1 LRVTHTPVNIA
12 GVPWENVQALRRS
25 GVDAR
30 LVVVNRGRLHPE
42 ADWSL
47 DRHGALPHRLLTQF
61 GALARLLPA
70 TDIFHFYFGL
80 TLVPKSVQFPILRAT
95 GKRSVYHYLGSDIRG
110 KKPEELAYGKRA
122 DAEIVGSY
130 AALRWVPEARVVPP
144 GLDLSQFVPQ
154 PPSNSRRPRV
164 VHAPSNRDKKGT
176 QYIIE
181 ACANLPVEL
190 EIVEGVP
197 HDIARER
204 YARADIVVD
213 QLNAGWHGV
222 FALEAMALG
231 KPVVAYL
238 DEEAVERSAE
248 AFGLRLPIIPT
259 TKQTVADSLRPLIES
274 PALRREIGEE
284 SRHYVEQVHDIG
296 VIAER
301 LRDIYREISPVARA
315 ADEASAEALPA
326 PRPPRRLTVRSR
338 PTAAGDAA
346 PVRMNLASELWRLMR
361 HTAVYGIGGLV
372 SAILAVILL
381 PLFTHY
387 LPTDAYGKVEIV
399 TAFTSVMSIV
409 LQLGISSAFFRFYFD
424 SKDPVRRGVV
434 VRTSFWFV
442 MTMATLGL
450 VLGLV
455 FAGPLSV
462 WIGLGH
468 DPSLARAGAVG
479 LWAATNYQMITSL
492 FRVEERSL
500 AYAIASVSNVLITI
514 AAMVIFV
521 AVFRWGAIGLVVG
534 NFVGT
539 LCVYGALVAYRRE
552 QLHFEFD
559 RALFRSMQKFGM
571 PLVPAALALWAI
583 NFIDREFV
591 SYYKGDGEVGIYS
604 VAIKIGSVVTFVVLA
619 FRTAWPAFAYSI
631 EDDRAARRAY
641 AYVLTY
647 VLVIASWISLALGA
661 LAPWVVQW
669 LTSSTYHR
677 AEKGVALL
685 AFAFAIF
692 AGYTVLAIGS
702 GRARRTQMNWVVTGI
717 GAFVNVGLNFWLIP
731 RYGMVGASISTCA
744 AYTILFAGMALY
756 AQSVYPVDYQWR
768 RCSTAVATAVAL
780 SVAARAADLSL
791 VPSALIA
798 LAYPLALFPL
808 GFYLPAELGRL
819 RRFATSAVGAG

>member
-1 LRVTHTPVNIA
+1 MA
-12 GVPWENVQALRRS
+12 GIPWENVQALRRD

-30 LVVVNRGRLHPE
+30 LVVTDRGRLHPE

-47 DRHGALPHRLLTQF
+47 DRRGMLPHRLLTQF
-61 GALARLLPA
+61 TALARLLPR

-80 TLVPKSVQFPILRAT
+80 TLVPKSLQFPILHAT
-95 GKRSVYHYLGSDIRG
+95 GKKSVFHYLGSDIRG
-110 KKPEELAYGKRA
+110 KTPAELAYGKRA

-130 AALRWVPEARVVPP
+130 AALRWVPTAHVVPP
-144 GLDLSQFVPQ
+144 GLDLRQFVPR
-154 PPSNSRRPRV
+154 PPGESRRPLV

-176 QYIIE
+176 QYVID
-181 ACANLPVEL
+181 ACARLPVDL

-197 HDIARER
+197 HHEAWRR
-204 YARADIVVD
+204 YASADIVVD

-222 FALEAMALG
+222 FAIEAMALG

-238 DEEAVERSAE
+238 DPEAVERSAQ
-248 AFGLRLPIIPT
+248 AFGVRVPIIPT
-259 TKQTVADSLRPLIES
+259 TKETLTEALRPLVAS

-284 SRHYVEQVHDIG
+284 GREYVEQVHDIDR
-296 VIAER
+296 IADR
-301 LRDIYREISPVARA
+301 LLEIYAEISPVARA
-315 ADEASAEALPA
+315 AEAPPAPEPA
-326 PRPPRRLTVRSR
+326 PRAPARPRGFGLRRPALAPGASGAAAGAPPRL
-338 PTAAGDAA
+338 G
-346 PVRMNLASELWRLMR
+346 LASELWRLTR
-361 HTAVYGIGGLV
+361 HTAIYGIGGLV

-399 TAFTSVMSIV
+399 TAATAVLSIV

-424 SKDPVRRGVV
+424 SKDPEHRGLVI
-434 VRTSFWFV
+434 RTSFWFT

-455 FAGPLSV
+455 FAGPVSV

-479 LWAATNYQMITSL
+479 LWAQTNYQMMTSL
-492 FRVEERSL
+492 FRVEERSF
-500 AYAIASVSNVLITI
+500 AYAIASVANVLITI
-514 AAMVIFV
+514 AAMVAFV
-521 AVFRWGAIGLVVG
+521 AVFHWGASGLVVG

-539 LCVYGALVAYRRE
+539 LCVYMALLAYRRR
-552 QLHFEFD
+552 QLHFQFD
-559 RALFRSMQKFGM
+559 RRLFRAMQSFGM
-571 PLVPAALALWAI
+571 PLVPSALALWAI

-591 SYYKGDGEVGIYS
+591 SFYRGDGEVGIYS

-647 VLVIASWISLALGA
+647 VLTIACWLSLALGA
-661 LAPWVVQW
+661 LAPWLVRW
-669 LTSSTYHR
+669 LTNARYHR
-677 AEKGVALL
+677 AENGVALL
-685 AFAFAIF
+685 AFAFAIY

-717 GAFVNVGLNFWLIP
+717 GAAMNVGLNFWLIP
-731 RYGMVGASISTCA
+731 RYGMVGAAIATAA
-744 AYTILFAGMALY
+744 AYVVLFIGMAMY
-756 AQSVYPVDYQWR
+756 AQSVYPVSYQWR
-768 RCSTAVATAVAL
+768 RNVTAVVLAGVLTI
-780 SVAARAADLSL
+780 AARAGGLSL
-791 VPSALIA
+791 APSALIVV
-798 LAYPLALFPL
+798 AYPLALLPL
-808 GFYLPAELGRL
+808 GFYQAAELGRL
-819 RRFATSAVGAG
+819 RKLATALSPG